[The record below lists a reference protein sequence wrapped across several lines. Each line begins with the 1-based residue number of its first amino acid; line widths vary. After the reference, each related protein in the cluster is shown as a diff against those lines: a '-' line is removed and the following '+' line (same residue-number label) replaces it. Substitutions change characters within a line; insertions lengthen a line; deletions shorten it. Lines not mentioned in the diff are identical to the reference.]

1 MKFGTDLNS
10 NCMLVISVR
19 PCQAFRSNG
28 DVQIVD
34 ALIAPYQIK
43 FPKSFQ
49 FDIDRKTRIKELR
62 YEIEKEVL
70 AIEDWQEEHE
80 EKKEILDHKLKEYPE

>member
-1 MKFGTDLNS
+1 MLFAIAFFFLPS
-10 NCMLVISVR
+10 N
-19 PCQAFRSNG
+19 SNG

-62 YEIEKEVL
+62 YENEKEVL